1 MSTIKRVAAHAGVSA
16 TTVSHVLNRT
26 RPVSEE
32 TRLAVEKAVRQ
43 LRYVPSAVARSLRQ
57 QATNTVGLL
66 ISDNANPFF
75 AELSR
80 GIEDVCYRHG
90 YSVFL
95 CNSYEDADRQERHL
109 RMLLERRVDGVLV
122 GSTGDL
128 DAVARQLADADVPVV
143 VVDRP
148 VPGAQADT
156 VRIDHALGSYLAT
169 RHLLELGHRAIGCIT
184 GPASAPSVSPPR
196 LAGYRRALVEWGL
209 EAPARW
215 VTEGDFTARGG
226 YLAAGRLLLQARL
239 TALFVSNDPM
249 AIGAMRR
256 VAEWGLSIPRDFS
269 VVGFDGIALGA
280 YVEPGLTTVN
290 QSTRHLGEVAAA
302 RLIERIRGERSG
314 RFLDVVIEPKL
325 VVRGS
330 TAPPLGG

>member
-1 MSTIKRVAAHAGVSA
+1 MSTIKRVAAFAGVST
-16 TTVSHVLNRT
+16 TTVSHVLNGT

-32 TRLAVEKAVRQ
+32 ARQAVQEAVRQ
-43 LRYVPSAVARSLRQ
+43 LRYVPSGVARSLRQ
-57 QATNTVGLL
+57 RATHTVGLL
-66 ISDNANPFF
+66 ISDNTNPFF
-75 AELSR
+75 AEVSR

-95 CNSYEDADRQERHL
+95 CNSYGDPGRQESHL
-109 RMLLERRVDGVLV
+109 RLLVERRVDGVLV
-122 GSTGDL
+122 GSTGGF
-128 DAVARQLADADVPVV
+128 DAVARQLAEADVPVV

-148 VPGAQADT
+148 VPGASADT
-156 VRIDHALGSYLAT
+156 VRIDHALGAYLAT
-169 RHLLELGHRAIGCIT
+169 RHLLALGHRAIGCIA
-184 GPASAPSVSPPR
+184 GPSQVPSVSLAR
-196 LAGYRRALVEWGL
+196 LAGYRQALAEGGV
-209 EAPARW
+209 EAPDRW
-215 VTEGDFTARGG
+215 VAEGDFTARGG
-226 YLAAGRLLLQARL
+226 YLAAGRLLVQARL

-290 QSTRHLGEVAAA
+290 QSTRRLGEVAAA

-325 VVRGS
+325 VIRGS